1 MTFFTTS
8 FAIPESF
15 VYLKNIA
22 PEIQQSVRYA
32 EEENFTG
39 RILAGYLKSEIILTK
54 EAGLAIKKANEDFL
68 REGFEIVVYD
78 GYRPRKASEDMIKWA
93 KEENEEKKFFY
104 FPELSKDEI
113 FKRGFVAKKSTHSR
127 GSTIDVSIIKKGQKI
142 CKVKSVKRGKFTFL
156 DDCTEDM
163 GMHWDFFGT
172 ESWANSP
179 LMSQEFN
186 KKREFLRKI
195 MEKNG
200 FKGINGE
207 WWHFTLKNE
216 PFKDEYFNFDIK

>member
-1 MTFFTTS
+1 MTLVATS
-8 FAIPESF
+8 YAMPEGF
-15 VYLKNIA
+15 VYLKDIA
-22 PEIQQSVRYA
+22 PEIQNSVRYA

-39 RILAGYLKSEIILTK
+39 RILDGYLKPVIIITK
-54 EAGLAIKKANEDFL
+54 EAGVALKKANDDFL
-68 REGFEIVVYD
+68 KEGFEIVIYD
-78 GYRPRKASEDMIKWA
+78 AYRPRKASEDMVKWA
-93 KEENEEKKFFY
+93 KEASDEKRGFY
-104 FPELSKDEI
+104 FPELTKEDI
-113 FKRGFVAKKSTHSR
+113 FKRGFVAEKSTHSR
-127 GSTIDVSIIKKGQKI
+127 GSTVDITIIKKGQKV
-142 CKVKSVKRGKFTFL
+142 CKVKPQNRGSFIFL

-179 LMSQEFN
+179 LINEEFN

-200 FKGINGE
+200 FKGISGE

-216 PFKDEYFNFDIK
+216 PFKDEYFNFDIQ